1 MTSNKLLE
9 QIVEYYVRQ
18 YNAVVT
24 FNSNSAKTIVVES
37 CELRLRQLNPGAVLI
52 VYRTLQRTV
61 NSVDDL
67 KNNPF
72 SFLSEKD
79 DRINGTIRSYQLMQT
94 ITSLTGWLPDSDH
107 QHHPPMYTFICNGV
121 NHCIIINNDGT
132 IKVDGQLVYSVDH
145 YVSMKAQLENPQ

>member
-1 MTSNKLLE
+1 MNELIENVVKFYQSQFDT
-9 QIVEYYVRQ
+9 QIKYDSK
-18 YNAVVT
+18 T
-24 FNSNSAKTIVVES
+24 AKTIVVEG

-52 VYRTLQRTV
+52 VYRSLQRTV
-61 NSVDDL
+61 NSVDDI

-107 QHHPPMYTFICNGV
+107 QHHPPLYTFICNSV

-132 IKVDGQLVYSVDH
+132 IKVDGHMIHSADH

>member
-9 QIVEYYVRQ
+9 QIVECYVRQ

-24 FNSNSAKTIVVES
+24 FNSNSAKTIVIES
-37 CELRLRQLNPGAVLI
+37 CELKLRQLNPGAVLI

-61 NSVDDL
+61 NSVDEL

-94 ITSLTGWLPDSDH
+94 ITSLTSWLPDSDH

-132 IKVDGQLVYSVDH
+132 IKVDGQLVHSVDH

>member
-24 FNSNSAKTIVVES
+24 FNSNSAKTIVIGEMTI
-37 CELRLRQLNPGAVLI
+37 RLQQVFDDVVVI
-52 VYRTLQRTV
+52 HYRSLQRTV

-94 ITSLTGWLPDSDH
+94 ITSLTDWLPDSDH
-107 QHHPPMYTFICNGV
+107 QHHPPMYTFICNAV

-132 IKVDGQLVYSVDH
+132 IKVDGQLVHSVDH

>member
-61 NSVDDL
+61 NSVNDL

-132 IKVDGQLVYSVDH
+132 IKVDDQLVHSVDH

>member
-1 MTSNKLLE
+1 MNELIENVVKFYQGRFDT
-9 QIVEYYVRQ
+9 QIKYDSK
-18 YNAVVT
+18 T
-24 FNSNSAKTIVVES
+24 AKTIVVES

-61 NSVDDL
+61 NSVDEL

-79 DRINGTIRSYQLMQT
+79 DRINGTIRSYQLMQI
-94 ITSLTGWLPDSDH
+94 ITSLTGWLSDSDH
-107 QHHPPMYTFICNGV
+107 QHHLPMYTFICNGV

>member
-72 SFLSEKD
+72 SFLSEND

>member
-1 MTSNKLLE
+1 MNELIENVVKFYQSRFST
-9 QIVEYYVRQ
+9 QIKYDSK
-18 YNAVVT
+18 T
-24 FNSNSAKTIVVES
+24 AKTIVVES
-37 CELRLRQLNPGAVLI
+37 CELKLRQLNPGAVLI

-132 IKVDGQLVYSVDH
+132 IKVDGQLVHSVDH

>member
-1 MTSNKLLE
+1 MNELIENVVKFYQSRFDT
-9 QIVEYYVRQ
+9 QIKYDSK
-18 YNAVVT
+18 T
-24 FNSNSAKTIVVES
+24 AKTIVVES

-61 NSVDDL
+61 NSVDEL

-121 NHCIIINNDGT
+121 NHYIIINNDGT
-132 IKVDGQLVYSVDH
+132 IKVDDQLVHSVDY

>member
-1 MTSNKLLE
+1 MITKLKADGEHDYLK
-9 QIVEYYVRQ
+9 QVPIH
-18 YNAVVT
+18 
-24 FNSNSAKTIVVES
+24 
-37 CELRLRQLNPGAVLI
+37 
-52 VYRTLQRTV
+52 TLQA
-61 NSVDDL
+61 SVDNLLTSYDRFFAKL
-67 KNNPF
+67 SGFPKFKSKYESKQSF

-121 NHCIIINNDGT
+121 NHCIMINNDGT
-132 IKVDGQLVYSVDH
+132 IKVDGQLVHSVDH